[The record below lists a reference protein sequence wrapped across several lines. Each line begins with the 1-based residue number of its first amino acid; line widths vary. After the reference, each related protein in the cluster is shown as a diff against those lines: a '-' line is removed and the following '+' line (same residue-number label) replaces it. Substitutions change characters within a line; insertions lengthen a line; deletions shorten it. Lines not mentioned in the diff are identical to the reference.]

1 MVWMAVKQ
9 KVSASLSGRYR
20 PTLQLMLRMLV
31 MKTSAAV
38 LHDVTNQQ
46 RSSHRIVGQ
55 FILGG
60 KSVY

>member
-1 MVWMAVKQ
+1 
-9 KVSASLSGRYR
+9 LSGRYR